1 MAHLRQAEHISA
13 VYALKTKLR
22 KLSKEVRTWRCN

>member
-1 MAHLRQAEHISA
+1 MLAHLRQAEHVSA

-22 KLSKEVRTWRCN
+22 KLSEEVKVE